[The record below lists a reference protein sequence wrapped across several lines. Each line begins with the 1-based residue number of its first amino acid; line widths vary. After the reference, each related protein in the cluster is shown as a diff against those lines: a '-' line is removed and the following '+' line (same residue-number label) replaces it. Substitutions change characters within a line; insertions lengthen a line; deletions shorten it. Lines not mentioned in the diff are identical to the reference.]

1 MKQLLSRARRRAL
14 LPLLVR
20 LDDVNVR
27 LADIMSGLNE
37 LRVNRDSSDGGQK
50 EEEPKSETGSNYP
63 ERYFPA
69 LEQRHLPD
77 ARLFADRISLI
88 ACLTSARGGVVAE
101 IGVGNGDFSRT
112 LLDELQPSQFFAL
125 DTFDLHLIPMAWGI
139 PTGELLLGK
148 SHLEFYRNRFSSLG
162 DRIVIR
168 QGLSDESLETLPD
181 KYFDLIYID
190 AAHDYDHVRRDA
202 DLSRQKLKDEGI
214 LVFNDYIM
222 FDHIRRVPYGVV
234 QVVNEMVVNEEW
246 RVIGLALHHDLFCD
260 IAIVRSTSDIK
271 C

>member
-14 LPLLVR
+14 APLLVS
-20 LDDVNVR
+20 LDDVNVK
-27 LADIMSGLNE
+27 LADITSGLNE
-37 LRVNRDSSDGGQK
+37 LRVNRDSSDGAQK
-50 EEEPKSETGSNYP
+50 EREPKSEMVSYP
-63 ERYFPA
+63 ERYFPT
-69 LEQRHLPD
+69 LEPRHMPD
-77 ARLFADRISLI
+77 ARLFANRMSLI
-88 ACLTSARGGVVAE
+88 ASLTSVRGGVVAE
-101 IGVGNGDFSRT
+101 IGVANGDFSQN

-125 DTFDLHLIPMAWGI
+125 DTFELHLIPMAWGFR
-139 PTGELLLGK
+139 TEELLRGK
-148 SHLEFYRNRFSSLG
+148 PHLEFYQNRFSSLG
-162 DRIVIR
+162 DRIVIK
-168 QGLSDESLETLPD
+168 QGLSDEVLETLPD

-190 AAHDYDHVRRDA
+190 AGHDYDHVRRDA
-202 DLSRQKLKDEGI
+202 DLSQQKLKDEGI

-222 FDHIRRVPYGVV
+222 FDHIQRVPYGVV